1 MSPVP
6 EVGEYEDTNEGF
18 DVILQT
24 AFDTMVNALVP
35 ELEFNTKG
43 SGENRIYGLASGFAA
58 WVMVTLDVYVLLYVN
73 TKVSETWYFLVLAG
87 YVRVMSAL
95 PVPAVCDNDTMEDA
109 ELTYQAQSAEM
120 VRFVVPPL

>member
-18 DVILQT
+18 DVIVQT
-24 AFDTMVNALVP
+24 AFEAMVNALVP

-43 SGENRIYGLASGFAA
+43 SGENKIYGLTSGFAA
-58 WVMVTLDVYVLLYVN
+58 WVIVTLDVCVLLYVN

-95 PVPAVCDNDTMEDA
+95 PVPAVCDKDTMEDA